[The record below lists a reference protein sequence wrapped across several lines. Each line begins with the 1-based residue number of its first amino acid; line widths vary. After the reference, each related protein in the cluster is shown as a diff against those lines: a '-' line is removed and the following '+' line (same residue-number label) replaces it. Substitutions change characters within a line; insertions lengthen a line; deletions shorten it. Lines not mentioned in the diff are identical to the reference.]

1 MSVAFLVITA
11 LCRSVAT
18 GVQLIKK
25 NDCHLETTEAANK
38 KKIKDEKTNKDIKV
52 HAIVISSQ

>member
-25 NDCHLETTEAANK
+25 NDYHLETTKAANK
-38 KKIKDEKTNKDIKV
+38 KKSKMKKQIKT
-52 HAIVISSQ
+52 SRYMQL